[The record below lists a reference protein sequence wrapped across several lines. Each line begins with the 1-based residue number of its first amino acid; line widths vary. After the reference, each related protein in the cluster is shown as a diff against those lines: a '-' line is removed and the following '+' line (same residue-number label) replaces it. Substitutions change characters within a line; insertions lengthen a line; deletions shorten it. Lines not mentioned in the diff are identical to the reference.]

1 MLSYLKIKNFALVE
15 DVELTFDKGMSVLTG
30 ETGAGKSVIVTA
42 LALVLGE
49 RADREQIRHGANRA
63 IVEATFKVDRLS
75 QQYKKDFADYLEE
88 NQFTVAREISRDGSS
103 KVRINGTAATVARL
117 KELASPLAEILGQH
131 ANQLLLDEE
140 NHLRFLDSFASLSEM
155 REETSELF
163 ARWGEVAA
171 ELKRTRSRRDE
182 LVKERELLLFQQKE
196 IENARVRIGEE
207 EELIAERKILDSSRA
222 LIEAARNIQARLE
235 DDERSLT
242 GDIKTVRKELGHMAE
257 IDASL
262 EPQVAQLTELDYQL
276 EEFRGFI
283 EKYGSSVPDDPHR
296 LEEINL
302 RLDEL
307 YNLKQKYG
315 DSEAKV
321 LKAFER
327 INQKLLDR
335 QDIDTH
341 LTKLEKEQD
350 LRRAEYGLKALALTE
365 VRKKA
370 AQYLE
375 KLVVKELSELAID
388 DARFECEFVYEDMP
402 GGIEMGTQT
411 VRPFPYGLESLR
423 FRFSANPGEPL
434 KSLVKTASGG
444 EISRV
449 LLALKAAEKKNH
461 KMLNSL
467 MVFDEVDAGIGGQTA
482 VEMGQKLSKLAEDC
496 QVLVITHLHQIARFA
511 DHHFLAEKNVGEG
524 NRTTIGVTLLDPDEV
539 RHELDRMIALPEE
552 AFDTSI

>member
-42 LALVLGE
+42 LGLVLGE
-49 RADREQIRHGANRA
+49 RADREHIRHGASKA
-63 IVEATFKVDRLS
+63 TVEATFRVERLGH
-75 QQYKKDFADYLEE
+75 QYKKDFADYLED
-88 NQFTVAREISRDGSS
+88 NQFTVVREVSRDGTS
-103 KVRINGTAATVARL
+103 KVKINNAAATVARL

-131 ANQLLLDEE
+131 ANQLLLDED
-140 NHLRFLDSFASLSEM
+140 NHLLFLDKFASLEEM
-155 REETSELF
+155 REETGELF
-163 ARWGEVAA
+163 RRWEKVAA
-171 ELKRTRSRRDE
+171 ELKQIRNRRDE
-182 LVKERELLLFQQKE
+182 LVKERELLLYQQKE
-196 IENARVRIGEE
+196 IENAHVRVGEE
-207 EELIAERKILDSSRA
+207 EELITERKILDSSRT
-222 LIEAARNIQARLE
+222 LIEAASNIQGLL
-235 DDERSLT
+235 DNDERSVL
-242 GDIKTVRKELGHMAE
+242 GDLRLLRKELDHMSE
-257 IDASL
+257 VDPSL
-262 EPQVAQLTELDYQL
+262 EAQVSQLTDLDIQL
-276 EEFRGFI
+276 EEFRRFI

-315 DSEAKV
+315 DSEEKI
-321 LKAFER
+321 LKALER
-327 INQKLLDR
+327 IDQKLLDR
-335 QDIDTH
+335 QDIDAY

-350 LRRAEYGLKALALTE
+350 MRRAEYGLKALALTE

-388 DARFECEFVYEDMP
+388 DARFECEFVYQDHP

-411 VRPFPYGLESLR
+411 VKPFEHGLESLR

-434 KSLVKTASGG
+434 KSLARTASGG

-461 KMLNSL
+461 RMLNSL

-482 VEMGQKLSKLAEDC
+482 VEMGQKLSRLAEDC

-511 DHHFLAEKNVGEG
+511 DHHFLAEKSQTEG
-524 NRTTIGVTLLDPDEV
+524 KRTTIEVTLLDAPAVKE
-539 RHELDRMIALPEE
+539 ELDRMIALPEE
-552 AFDTSI
+552 ALDASV